1 MIPTQNSGFN
11 TPGGGIAMRVRG
23 STESLNTDWA
33 EPKQTSEEDEE
44 AALQR
49 ELKKARKKLQK
60 QQQLQ
65 DWLREK
71 ETRAMASQQEEEE
84 IRRSLQEQ
92 ELAKESKRREYAK
105 KQKEK
110 LTGYHIKIKQEANQ
124 IQELVDLG
132 IDPGSLM

>member
-1 MIPTQNSGFN
+1 
-11 TPGGGIAMRVRG
+11 MRVRG
-23 STESLNTDWA
+23 STESLNSEWA
-33 EPKQTSEEDEE
+33 EPTMHTEQDEE

-71 ETRAMASQQEEEE
+71 ENRALAAQQQEEQV
-84 IRRSLQEQ
+84 RRSSQEEELQR
-92 ELAKESKRREYAK
+92 ESKRKEYAR

-110 LTGYHIKIKQEANQ
+110 LTGYKVKIRQEASQ

-132 IDPGSLM
+132 IDPSSLM

>member
-1 MIPTQNSGFN
+1 
-11 TPGGGIAMRVRG
+11 MRVRG
-23 STESLNTDWA
+23 STESLNTEWV
-33 EPKQTSEEDEE
+33 EPKKHTEVDEE

-71 ETRAMASQQEEEE
+71 ESRALASQQQEEQQRRSSQEEE
-84 IRRSLQEQ
+84 
-92 ELAKESKRREYAK
+92 LAREFKRKEYAR

-110 LTGYHIKIKQEANQ
+110 LTGYKVKIRQEANQ

-132 IDPGSLM
+132 IDPSSLMS